1 MKEGLSVEKGNY
13 PVLYFE
19 KNLIFTQGRRDLQN
33 IDGKEAWACYKLVG
47 FNYDFLNVEEKIR
60 TLMEVERG
68 FQQVYSEAQL
78 LMLPIKSNI
87 SDNINFLKSIC
98 TSEGNLRKEALYM
111 LSEEQELIGEEEEE
125 IDYDVYFIVKLKKP
139 RTVKDFKDFI
149 FSVIRE
155 PVRVINELAGTD
167 ITEIFENE
175 LKSFLMLERSLF
187 SQINKYI
194 KIYRLDGFDIE
205 RLVKEPF
212 WRGNEQAM
220 PMRSKEDFYDNLTK
234 TFTNTKKWACNSRIV
249 KTPDGRTVI
258 RPNKREIYTLTDGE
272 VLNKPRS
279 IEVTQVVGNKEI
291 TTLQKFLA
299 ISALPDMYFPTN
311 REWLYNIKRL
321 NFPVYISGRFR
332 KEDYKKVSQDINKS
346 KKDVNDQMEHIKSAD
361 KEIDIEYLEQDRD
374 IAMAEYTV
382 KSEKKPFLYTTVVVG
397 VISDNVNELEDRIK
411 DVRDYFDELEI
422 ETQIPTGE
430 QLMLFE
436 DFFLGNEQ
444 KVTSYMLRIP
454 PDTLAGSMIGA
465 TTQIGDNLG
474 IHIARTGT
482 GKPVRIYP
490 ERASRE
496 NFSPSM
502 SFTGGLGRGK
512 SVAANLIA
520 IKSVLLGAK
529 VLICDPKGDRRYW
542 AKIYPELAPY
552 TNMVQL
558 EATEKNKGK
567 LDIFQIY
574 LNMEKRDR
582 KKAIKEAAEHAITI
596 LCSLL
601 GYAGN
606 SAEREYIA
614 YATMIVSKQENPR
627 MGNIIKALRA
637 MLESSKKT
645 EEQTILDRIIRA
657 IQTRIDATAYAHL
670 IFSDDNDVQEVLDIS
685 KSLNIIETKNLI
697 LPDEGKLEENF
708 TFSEQVGMAILITIS
723 AIGMKFATQST
734 KVLTIYVQD
743 EASVFKRSSIGKNMF
758 NRLVKM
764 GRSENAPIYIIG
776 QNISD
781 IGDENVQA
789 NIGTRFCFGTDNKN
803 EAKEILTYL
812 GLNENS
818 EELIKMMTNP
828 SIFGTGVALMRDIE
842 GRIAVVHIDSVSP
855 RFIKLFDS
863 RPQNQL
869 EE

>member
-1 MKEGLSVEKGNY
+1 MEKGNY

-19 KNLIFTQGRRDLQN
+19 KNLIFTQGKRDLQN

-47 FNYDFLNVEEKIR
+47 FNYDFLNIDEKIR
-60 TLMEVERG
+60 ALMEVERG
-68 FQQVYSEAQL
+68 FQQVYSEAHL

-87 SDNINFLKSIC
+87 TDNINFLKSIC
-98 TSEGNLRKEALYM
+98 TSDGNLRKEALYM
-111 LSEEQELIGEEEEE
+111 LEEEQELLGDEREEV
-125 IDYDVYFIVKLKKP
+125 DYNVFFIVKLKKP

-149 FSVIRE
+149 FSVIKE
-155 PVRVINELAGTD
+155 PARVINELAGTG

-175 LKSFLMLERSLF
+175 LKSFLMLESSLF
-187 SQINKYI
+187 NQINKYI

-212 WRGNEQAM
+212 WRGNEQDM
-220 PMRSKEDFYDNLTK
+220 PMRSKEDFYNNLTK
-234 TFTNTKKWACNSRIV
+234 SYTNTKKWAANTRIV
-249 KTPDGRTVI
+249 ETADGRKVL
-258 RPNKREIYTLTDGE
+258 RPNKSEIYTLTDGE

-279 IEVTQVVGNKEI
+279 IEVTQVIGNKEVI
-291 TTLQKFLA
+291 TLHKFLTV
-299 ISALPDMYFPTN
+299 SALPDMYFPTN
-311 REWLYNIKRL
+311 REWLYNLKSL
-321 NFPVYISGRFR
+321 NFPIYVSVRFR

-346 KKDVNDQMEHIKSAD
+346 KKDVNDQIEHTKTAS

-374 IAMAEYTV
+374 ITIAEHTV

-397 VISDNVNELEDRIK
+397 VISDNVNELEDKIK
-411 DVRDYFDELEI
+411 DVRDYFEDLEI
-422 ETQIPTGE
+422 ETQVPTGE
-430 QLMLFE
+430 QLMMFE

-444 KVTSYMLRIP
+444 KITSYILRIP
-454 PDTLAGSMIGA
+454 PDTLAGSMISA
-465 TTQIGDNLG
+465 TTQIGDTLG

-512 SVAANLIA
+512 SVAANLITTKA
-520 IKSVLLGAK
+520 VFLGAK
-529 VLICDPKGDRRYW
+529 ALICDPKGDRRNW
-542 AKIYPELAPY
+542 VRIYPELAPY
-552 TNMVQL
+552 TNMIQL

-574 LNMEKRDR
+574 LKMEKKDR
-582 KKAIKEAAEHAITI
+582 KKAIKEAAEHAVTI

-601 GYAGN
+601 GYTGN
-606 SAEREYIA
+606 STEREYIA
-614 YATMIVSKQENPR
+614 YATLIVAKQENPR
-627 MGNIIKALRA
+627 MGNIIKALRS
-637 MLESSKKT
+637 MLENSKKSK
-645 EEQTILDRIIRA
+645 EQTILDRIIRA
-657 IQTRIDATAYAHL
+657 IQTRIDTTAYAHL
-670 IFSDDNDVQEVLDIS
+670 IFSDDNDTQEVLDIS

-697 LPDEGKLEENF
+697 LPDEGKAEENF

-734 KVLTIYVQD
+734 KILTIYVQD
-743 EASVFKRSSIGKNMF
+743 EASVFKRSSIGKNMH

-776 QNISD
+776 QNVSD
-781 IGDENVQA
+781 VGDENVQA
-789 NIGTRFCFGTDNKN
+789 NIGTKFCFGTDDKN
-803 EAKEILTYL
+803 EAKEILRYM

-818 EELIKMMTNP
+818 EELIKMITNP
-828 SIFGTGVALMRDIE
+828 AIFGTGVALMRDIE

-869 EE
+869 EED